1 MTLLR
6 IITAFCNVW
15 KNQIKKSQDDKCCP
29 TCGQIAKELV
39 PLMNQNGVQ
48 PNLEELMT

>member
-1 MTLLR
+1 MNGNV
-6 IITAFCNVW
+6 ITAFWNVL
-15 KNQIKKSQDDKCCP
+15 KNQTRKLQDDKCCP

-48 PNLEELMT
+48 PNLEGLMT